1 MLLIIPNI
9 HLLQMS
15 KELIIYKLAN
25 KYNLP
30 LKKIEEITNYQF
42 KYTANIIKNGNF
54 ESVRLPYF
62 GKFSVNENRVKY
74 ITTLKKKKDGK
85 S

>member
-1 MLLIIPNI
+1 MAKDKKAII
-9 HLLQMS
+9 QT
-15 KELIIYKLAN
+15 LAT

-30 LKKIEEITNYQF
+30 LKKVEQIVNHQF
-42 KYTANIIKNGNF
+42 KFVEKIIKKGKF

-62 GKFSVNENRVKY
+62 GKFSVNPNRVKHL
-74 ITTLKKKKDGK
+74 TALKNKKNNDKNQEK